1 MYRKRIFEETYNT
14 MKKRIFIAMHYLEI
28 GGAETSL
35 IGLLHSFDY
44 SKYEVDLFLYAHRG
58 ELMRYI
64 PKEVHLLPEEKKYA
78 HLEIPIVE
86 VIKQGSLDIALA
98 RLWGK
103 YKYARYARKNNVT
116 EGSGIFQYIQDAVMP
131 FLPSLNK
138 YGTYDLAISFLT
150 PHRIVL
156 DKVSAKKKIAWIHTD
171 YSTIQVNVKKELPVW
186 NQYDYIASISDEVT
200 KAFLK
205 PFPSLKNKII
215 LIENILSKDLILKR
229 AEEENISLPKENE
242 RINFLS
248 IGRFSYAKNFDNV
261 PDICKRIR
269 KAGYNVYWHI
279 VGYGGDEVL
288 IRQKIADA
296 GMQEHVLLLGKKE
309 NPYPYIQACDFYIQP
324 SRYEGKSVTVREAQM
339 LGKPVIITDYPTAK
353 SQVTHGKDGFIVALE
368 NKLCA
373 NEIVKVLNNTEAIDL
388 CIQYL
393 QEKDF
398 SNCHEFMKIERLI

>member
-1 MYRKRIFEETYNT
+1 
-14 MKKRIFIAMHYLEI
+14 MKKKIFIAMHYLEI

-64 PKEVHLLPEEKKYA
+64 PKEVNLLPEEKKYA
-78 HLEIPIVE
+78 QQEIPIVE

-103 YKYARYARKNNVT
+103 YKYARYAKRNRVT
-116 EGSGIFQYIQDAVMP
+116 EGSGIFQYVQDAVMP
-131 FLPSLNK
+131 FLPSLK
-138 YGTYDLAISFLT
+138 KFGTYDLAISFLT

-171 YSTIQVNVKKELPVW
+171 YSTIQVNVEKELSVW
-186 NQYDYIASISDEVT
+186 RQYDYIASISEEVT

-205 PFPSLKNKII
+205 PFPSLKDKIV
-215 LIENILSKDLILKR
+215 LIENILSKDLILQR
-229 AEEENISLPKENE
+229 AAEEEISFPKENG

-269 KAGYNVYWHI
+269 EQGLNVYWHI
-279 VGYGGDEVL
+279 IGYGGDEAL
-288 IRQKIADA
+288 IRQKIAEA
-296 GMQEHVLLLGKKE
+296 GMQEYVLLLGKKE
-309 NPYPYIQACDFYIQP
+309 NPYPYILACDFYIQP
-324 SRYEGKSVTVREAQM
+324 SRFEGKSVTVREAQ
-339 LGKPVIITDYPTAK
+339 LLCKPVVITNYPTAK
-353 SQVTHGKDGFIVALE
+353 SQVISGMDGFIVPLE
-368 NKLCA
+368 NKFCA
-373 NEIVKVLNNTEAIDL
+373 TAIVAILQQKDQIEKIKKYLMKHDYSNASEIL
-388 CIQYL
+388 
-393 QEKDF
+393 
-398 SNCHEFMKIERLI
+398 KIESILSV

>member
-1 MYRKRIFEETYNT
+1 

-44 SKYEVDLFLYAHRG
+44 SQYEVDLFLYAHRG
-58 ELMRYI
+58 ELLRYI

-78 HLEIPIVE
+78 QLEIPIVE
-86 VIKQGSLDIALA
+86 VLKQGSLDIALA

-103 YKYARYARKNNVT
+103 YKYARYAKKNRVT
-116 EGSGIFQYIQDAVMP
+116 EGSGIFQYVQDAVMP
-131 FLPSLNK
+131 FLPSLKK

-171 YSTIQVNVKKELPVW
+171 YSTIQVNVEKELPVW
-186 NQYDYIASISDEVT
+186 SQYDYIASISEEVT

-205 PFPSLKNKII
+205 PFPSLKDKIV
-215 LIENILSKDLILKR
+215 LIENILSKDLILQR
-229 AEEENISLPKENE
+229 AAEEEISFPKENG

-269 KAGYNVYWHI
+269 EQGLNIYWYI
-279 VGYGGDEVL
+279 IGYGGDEAL
-288 IRQKIADA
+288 IRQKIAEA
-296 GMQEHVLLLGKKE
+296 SMQEYVLLLGKQE
-309 NPYPYIQACDFYIQP
+309 NPYPYILACDFYIQP
-324 SRYEGKSVTVREAQM
+324 SRFEGKSVTVREAQ
-339 LGKPVIITDYPTAK
+339 LLCKPVVITNYPTAK
-353 SQVTHGKDGFIVALE
+353 SQVTHEKDGFIVPLD

-373 NEIVKVLNNTEAIDL
+373 NGIAEVLNNSKAVDS
-388 CIQYL
+388 CIQNL
-393 QEKDF
+393 RVNDF
-398 SNCHEFMKIERLI
+398 SNRREIMKIERLV

>member
-1 MYRKRIFEETYNT
+1 

-58 ELMRYI
+58 ELLRYI

-78 HLEIPIVE
+78 QLEIPIVE
-86 VIKQGSLDIALA
+86 VLKQGSLDIALA

-103 YKYARYARKNNVT
+103 YKYARYAKRNRVT
-116 EGSGIFQYIQDAVMP
+116 EGSGIFQYVQDAVMP
-131 FLPSLNK
+131 FLPSLKK

-171 YSTIQVNVKKELPVW
+171 YSTIQVNVEKELSVW
-186 NQYDYIASISDEVT
+186 RQYDYIASISEEVT

-205 PFPSLKNKII
+205 PFPSLKDKIV
-215 LIENILSKDLILKR
+215 LIENILSKDLILQR
-229 AEEENISLPKENE
+229 AAEEEISFPKENG

-269 KAGYNVYWHI
+269 EQGLNVYWHI
-279 VGYGGDEVL
+279 IGYGGGETL
-288 IRQKIADA
+288 IRQKIAEA
-296 GMQEHVLLLGKKE
+296 GMQEYVLLLGKKE
-309 NPYPYIQACDFYIQP
+309 NPYPYIQACDYYIQP
-324 SRYEGKSVTVREAQM
+324 SRYEGKSVTVREAQL

-353 SQVTHGKDGFIVALE
+353 SQVTSGTDGFIVPLE
-368 NKLCA
+368 NDVCA
-373 NEIVKVLNNTEAIDL
+373 KAIVAILQQKDQIEKIKKYLMKHDYSNASEI
-388 CIQYL
+388 
-393 QEKDF
+393 F
-398 SNCHEFMKIERLI
+398 KIESILSV

>member
-1 MYRKRIFEETYNT
+1 
-14 MKKRIFIAMHYLEI
+14 MKKRIFISMHYLEI

-44 SKYEVDLFLYAHRG
+44 SKYEVDLFLYSHRG

-78 HLEIPIVE
+78 QLEIPIVE
-86 VIKQGSLDIALA
+86 VLKQGSLDIALA

-103 YKYARYARKNNVT
+103 YKYARYARKNQVT
-116 EGSGIFQYIQDAVMP
+116 EDSGIFQYIQDAVMP
-131 FLPSLNK
+131 FLPPLKK

-171 YSTIQVNVKKELPVW
+171 YSTIQVDAKKELSVW
-186 NQYDYIASISDEVT
+186 GQYDYIASISMEVT

-205 PFPSLKNKII
+205 IFPSLKDKIV
-215 LIENILSKDLILKR
+215 LIENILSKGLILKR
-229 AEEENISLPKENE
+229 TEEEKISFPKENE

-248 IGRFSYAKNFDNV
+248 IGRFSYPKNFDNV

-269 KAGYNVYWHI
+269 EQGLNVYWHI
-279 VGYGGDEVL
+279 IGYGGDEAL
-288 IRQKIADA
+288 IRQKIAEA
-296 GMQEHVLLLGKKE
+296 GMQEYVLLLGKKE
-309 NPYPYIQACDFYIQP
+309 NPYPYIQACDYYIQP
-324 SRYEGKSVTVREAQM
+324 SRYEGKSVTVREAQL

-353 SQVTHGKDGFIVALE
+353 SQVIVGKDGFIVPLD

-373 NEIVKVLNNTEAIDL
+373 KGIIEILNNVEDVES

-393 QEKDF
+393 QRNDF
-398 SNCHEFMKIERLI
+398 SNSHEILELDKLV

>member
-1 MYRKRIFEETYNT
+1 

-64 PKEVHLLPEEKKYA
+64 PKEVRLLPEEKKYA
-78 HLEIPIVE
+78 QLEIPIVE

-103 YKYARYARKNNVT
+103 YKYERYAKRNRVT
-116 EGSGIFQYIQDAVMP
+116 EGSGIFQYVQDAVMP
-131 FLPSLNK
+131 FLPSLK
-138 YGTYDLAISFLT
+138 KFGTYDLAISFLT

-171 YSTIQVNVKKELPVW
+171 YSTIQVNVEKELSVW
-186 NQYDYIASISDEVT
+186 RQYDYIASISEEVT

-205 PFPSLKNKII
+205 PFPSLKDKIV
-215 LIENILSKDLILKR
+215 LIENILSKDLILQR
-229 AEEENISLPKENE
+229 AAEEEISFPKENG

-269 KAGYNVYWHI
+269 EQGLNVYWHI
-279 VGYGGDEVL
+279 IGYGGDEAL
-288 IRQKIADA
+288 IRQKIAEA
-296 GMQEHVLLLGKKE
+296 GMQEYVLLLGKKE
-309 NPYPYIQACDFYIQP
+309 NPYPYILACDFYIQP
-324 SRYEGKSVTVREAQM
+324 SRFEGKSVTVREAQ
-339 LGKPVIITDYPTAK
+339 LLCKPVVITNYPTAK
-353 SQVTHGKDGFIVALE
+353 SQVTHGKDGFIVSLD

-373 NEIVKVLNNTEAIDL
+373 NGIAEVLNNYKAVDS
-388 CIQYL
+388 CIQSL
-393 QEKDF
+393 RVNDF
-398 SNCHEFMKIERLI
+398 SNRREIMKIERLV

>member
-1 MYRKRIFEETYNT
+1 
-14 MKKRIFIAMHYLEI
+14 MKKKILIAMHYLEI

-44 SKYEVDLFLYAHRG
+44 SKYEVDLFLYAHWG

-78 HLEIPIVE
+78 QLEIPVVE
-86 VIKQGSLDIALA
+86 VIRLGSLDIALA

-103 YKYARYARKNNVT
+103 FKYAHYARKNQVT
-116 EGSGIFQYIQDAVMP
+116 ESSGIFQYIQDAVMP
-131 FLPSLNK
+131 FLPSLKK

-171 YSTIQVNVKKELPVW
+171 YSTIQVNVEKELPVW
-186 NQYDYIASISDEVT
+186 SQYDYIASISDEVT

-215 LIENILSKDLILKR
+215 LIENILSKDLILQR
-229 AEEENISLPKENE
+229 AAEEEISFPKENE

-248 IGRFSYAKNFDNV
+248 IGRFSYPKNFDNV
-261 PDICKRIR
+261 PDLCKRIR
-269 KAGYNVYWHI
+269 EQGLNVYWHI
-279 VGYGGDEVL
+279 IGYGGDEVL
-288 IRQKIADA
+288 IRQKIAEV
-296 GMQEHVLLLGKKE
+296 GMQEYVLLLGKKE
-309 NPYPYIQACDFYIQP
+309 NPYPYIQACDYYIQP
-324 SRYEGKSVTVREAQM
+324 SRYEGKSVTVREAQL
-339 LGKPVIITDYPTAK
+339 LGKSVIITDYPTAK
-353 SQVTHGKDGFIVALE
+353 SQVTSGKDGVIVPLE

-373 NEIVKVLNNTEAIDL
+373 KGIVDFIKDKNKQQQIIEYVMNH
-388 CIQYL
+388 
-393 QEKDF
+393 DF
-398 SNCHEFMKIERLI
+398 SNTGEVRKVEMLC

>member
-1 MYRKRIFEETYNT
+1 

-35 IGLLHSFDY
+35 VGLLHSFDY

-78 HLEIPIVE
+78 QLEIPIAE
-86 VIKQGSLDIALA
+86 VIRQGSLDIALA

-131 FLPSLNK
+131 FLPSLKK
-138 YGTYDLAISFLT
+138 YRTYDLAISFLT

-156 DKVSAKKKIAWIHTD
+156 DKVSAKKRIAWIHTD
-171 YSTIQVNVKKELPVW
+171 YSTIQVNVEKERPVW
-186 NQYDYIASISDEVT
+186 SRYDYIASISNEVT

-205 PFPSLKNKII
+205 PFPSLKDKII
-215 LIENILSKDLILKR
+215 LIENILSKDLILQR
-229 AEEENISLPKENE
+229 AAEEEISFPKENE

-248 IGRFSYAKNFDNV
+248 IGRFSYPKNFDNV

-269 KAGYNVYWHI
+269 EQGLNVYWHI
-279 VGYGGDEVL
+279 IGYGGDEAL
-288 IRQKIADA
+288 IRQKIVEA
-296 GMQEHVLLLGKKE
+296 GMQECVLLLGKKE
-309 NPYPYIQACDFYIQP
+309 NPYPYIQACDYYIQP
-324 SRYEGKSVTVREAQM
+324 SRYEGKSVTVREAQL

-353 SQVTHGKDGFIVALE
+353 SQVTSGLDGVIVPLE

-373 NEIVKVLNNTEAIDL
+373 EGIIEVLHNTEAVRQ

-393 QEKDF
+393 QVSDF
-398 SNCHEFMKIERLI
+398 SNNSEILKLERLV

>member
-1 MYRKRIFEETYNT
+1 
-14 MKKRIFIAMHYLEI
+14 MKKRILIAMHYLEI

-35 IGLLHSFDY
+35 IGLLHNFDY

-78 HLEIPIVE
+78 QLEIPIVE

-103 YKYARYARKNNVT
+103 YKYARYAKKNRVT
-116 EGSGIFQYIQDAVMP
+116 EGSGIFQYVQDVVMP
-131 FLPSLNK
+131 FLPSLKK

-171 YSTIQVNVKKELPVW
+171 YSTIQVNVEKELSVW
-186 NQYDYIASISDEVT
+186 RQYDYIASISEEVT

-205 PFPSLKNKII
+205 PFPSLKDKIV
-215 LIENILSKDLILKR
+215 LIENILSKDLILQR
-229 AEEENISLPKENE
+229 AAEEEISFPKENG

-269 KAGYNVYWHI
+269 EQGLNVYWHI
-279 VGYGGDEVL
+279 IGYGGDEAL
-288 IRQKIADA
+288 IRQKIAEA
-296 GMQEHVLLLGKKE
+296 GMQEYVLLLGKKE
-309 NPYPYIQACDFYIQP
+309 NPYPYILACNFYIQP
-324 SRYEGKSVTVREAQM
+324 SRFEGKSVTVREAQ
-339 LGKPVIITDYPTAK
+339 LLCKPVVITNYPTAK
-353 SQVTHGKDGFIVALE
+353 SQVTHGMDGFIVPLD

-373 NEIVKVLNNTEAIDL
+373 NGIAEVLNNSKAVDS
-388 CIQYL
+388 CIQNL
-393 QEKDF
+393 RVNDF
-398 SNCHEFMKIERLI
+398 SNRREIMKIERLV

>member
-1 MYRKRIFEETYNT
+1 
-14 MKKRIFIAMHYLEI
+14 MHYLEI

-78 HLEIPIVE
+78 QMEIPIVE

-103 YKYARYARKNNVT
+103 YKYARYANRNRVT
-116 EGSGIFQYIQDAVMP
+116 EGSGIFQYVQDAVMP
-131 FLPSLNK
+131 FLPSLKK

-171 YSTIQVNVKKELPVW
+171 YSTIQVNVEKELSVW
-186 NQYDYIASISDEVT
+186 SQYDYIASISEEVT

-205 PFPSLKNKII
+205 PFPSLKDKIVI
-215 LIENILSKDLILKR
+215 IENILSKDLILQR
-229 AEEENISLPKENE
+229 ADEEEISFPKENG

-248 IGRFSYAKNFDNV
+248 IGRFSYAKNFDNI
-261 PDICKRIR
+261 PDICRRIR
-269 KAGYNVYWHI
+269 ESGYNVYWYI
-279 VGYGGDEVL
+279 IGYGGDEAL
-288 IRQKIADA
+288 IRQKIAEE
-296 GMQEHVLLLGKKE
+296 GMQEYVLLLGKQE
-309 NPYPYIQACDFYIQP
+309 NPYPYIKVCDFYIQP
-324 SRYEGKSVTVREAQM
+324 SRYEGKSVTVREAQ
-339 LGKPVIITDYPTAK
+339 LFGKSVIITNYPTAK
-353 SQVTHGKDGFIVALE
+353 SQVISGLDGFIVPLE
-368 NKLCA
+368 NKFCA
-373 NEIVKVLNNTEAIDL
+373 TAIATILQQKDQIEKIKKYLMKHDYSNASEIL
-388 CIQYL
+388 
-393 QEKDF
+393 
-398 SNCHEFMKIERLI
+398 KIESILSV

>member
-1 MYRKRIFEETYNT
+1 

-44 SKYEVDLFLYAHRG
+44 FKYEVDLFLYAHRG
-58 ELMRYI
+58 DLMRYI

-78 HLEIPIVE
+78 QLEIPIVE
-86 VIKQGSLDIALA
+86 VIKQGSLDITLA

-103 YKYARYARKNNVT
+103 YKYARYAKRNRVT
-116 EGSGIFQYIQDAVMP
+116 EGSGIFQYVQDAVMP
-131 FLPSLNK
+131 FLPSLKK
-138 YGTYDLAISFLT
+138 YGIYDLAISFLT

-171 YSTIQVNVKKELPVW
+171 YSTIQVNVEKELSVW
-186 NQYDYIASISDEVT
+186 RQYDYIASISEEVT

-205 PFPSLKNKII
+205 PFPSLKDKIV
-215 LIENILSKDLILKR
+215 LIENILSKDLILQR
-229 AEEENISLPKENE
+229 AAEEEISFPKENG

-269 KAGYNVYWHI
+269 EQGLNVYWHI
-279 VGYGGDEVL
+279 IGYGGDEAL
-288 IRQKIADA
+288 IRQKIAEA
-296 GMQEHVLLLGKKE
+296 GMQEYVLLLGKKE
-309 NPYPYIQACDFYIQP
+309 NPYPYILACDFYIQP
-324 SRYEGKSVTVREAQM
+324 SRFEGKSVTVREAQ
-339 LGKPVIITDYPTAK
+339 LLCKPVVITNYPTAK
-353 SQVTHGKDGFIVALE
+353 SQVTHGKDGFIVSLD

-373 NEIVKVLNNTEAIDL
+373 NGIAGVLNNYKAVDS
-388 CIQYL
+388 CIQSL
-393 QEKDF
+393 RVNDF
-398 SNCHEFMKIERLI
+398 SNRREIMKIERLV

>member
-1 MYRKRIFEETYNT
+1 
-14 MKKRIFIAMHYLEI
+14 MHYLEI

-78 HLEIPIVE
+78 QLEIPIVK
-86 VIKQGSLDIALA
+86 VLKQGSLDIALA

-103 YKYARYARKNNVT
+103 YKYMHYARKNQVT

-131 FLPSLNK
+131 FLPSFKK

-156 DKVSAKKKIAWIHTD
+156 DKVSARKKIAWIHTD
-171 YSTIQVNVKKELPVW
+171 YSTIQIDAKKELPVW
-186 NQYDYIASISDEVT
+186 GQYDYIASVSTEVT

-205 PFPSLKNKII
+205 IFPSLKDKII

-229 AEEENISLPKENE
+229 TEEEKISFPKENE
-242 RINFLS
+242 RINFMS
-248 IGRFSYAKNFDNV
+248 IGRFSHAKNFDNV
-261 PDICKRIR
+261 PEICKRIR
-269 KAGYNVYWHI
+269 EAGYNVYWHI
-279 VGYGGDEVL
+279 IGYGGDEAL
-288 IRQKIADA
+288 IRQKIAEA
-296 GMQEHVLLLGKKE
+296 GMQEYVLLLGKKE
-309 NPYPYIQACDFYIQP
+309 NPYPYILACDYYIQP
-324 SRYEGKSVTVREAQM
+324 SRYEGKSVTVREAQL

-353 SQVTHGKDGFIVALE
+353 SQVTSGMDGFIVSLE
-368 NKLCA
+368 NDVCA
-373 NEIVKVLNNTEAIDL
+373 KAIAAILDQKDQVEEIREYLMNHDYSNASEILKIDSIL
-388 CIQYL
+388 
-393 QEKDF
+393 
-398 SNCHEFMKIERLI
+398 SA

>member
-1 MYRKRIFEETYNT
+1 
-14 MKKRIFIAMHYLEI
+14 MHYLEI

-78 HLEIPIVE
+78 QLEIPIVE

-103 YKYARYARKNNVT
+103 YKYARYAKKNRVT
-116 EGSGIFQYIQDAVMP
+116 EGSGIFQYVQDVVMP
-131 FLPSLNK
+131 FLPSLKK

-171 YSTIQVNVKKELPVW
+171 YSTIQVNVEKELPVW
-186 NQYDYIASISDEVT
+186 SQYDYIASISDEVT

-205 PFPSLKNKII
+205 PFPSLKDKII
-215 LIENILSKDLILKR
+215 LIENILSKNLILQR
-229 AEEENISLPKENE
+229 AEEEKISFPKENA

-261 PDICKRIR
+261 PGICKQIR
-269 KAGYNVYWHI
+269 EAGYNVYWHI
-279 VGYGGDEVL
+279 IGYGGEEAL
-288 IRQKIADA
+288 IRQKIVEA
-296 GMQEHVLLLGKKE
+296 GMLEYVLPLGKKE
-309 NPYPYIQACDFYIQP
+309 NPYPYIQACDYYIQP
-324 SRYEGKSVTVREAQM
+324 SRYEGKSVTVREAQL

-353 SQVTHGKDGFIVALE
+353 SQVNSGTDGFIVPLE
-368 NKLCA
+368 NESCA
-373 NEIVKVLNNTEAIDL
+373 KVITAILDQKDQTEKIQEYLIKHDYSNASEILKIDSIL
-388 CIQYL
+388 
-393 QEKDF
+393 
-398 SNCHEFMKIERLI
+398 SA

>member
-1 MYRKRIFEETYNT
+1 
-14 MKKRIFIAMHYLEI
+14 MKKKILIAMHYLEI

-78 HLEIPIVE
+78 QLEIPIVE
-86 VIKQGSLDIALA
+86 VLKQGALDIALA

-103 YKYARYARKNNVT
+103 YKYARYARKNQVS
-116 EGSGIFQYIQDAVMP
+116 EGTGIFQYIQDAVMP
-131 FLPSLNK
+131 FLPPLKK

-171 YSTIQVNVKKELPVW
+171 YSTIQVNVEKELSVW
-186 NQYDYIASISDEVT
+186 RQYDYIASISNEVT

-205 PFPSLKNKII
+205 PFPSLKDKIV
-215 LIENILSKDLILKR
+215 LIENILSKNLILR
-229 AEEENISLPKENE
+229 CAVEEKISFPKENGQ
-242 RINFLS
+242 INFLS
-248 IGRFSYAKNFDNV
+248 IGRFSYPKNFDNV

-269 KAGYNVYWHI
+269 EQGLNVYWYI
-279 VGYGGDEVL
+279 IGYGGDEAL
-288 IRQKIADA
+288 IRQKIAET
-296 GMQEHVLLLGKKE
+296 GMQEYVLLLGKKE
-309 NPYPYIQACDFYIQP
+309 NPYPYIQACDYYIQP
-324 SRYEGKSVTVREAQM
+324 SRYEGKSVTVREAQL

-353 SQVTHGKDGFIVALE
+353 SQVTSGMDGFIVPLE
-368 NKLCA
+368 NDVCA
-373 NEIVKVLNNTEAIDL
+373 KAIAAILDQKDQIEKIQEYLIKHDYSNASEILKIDSIL
-388 CIQYL
+388 
-393 QEKDF
+393 
-398 SNCHEFMKIERLI
+398 SA

>member
-1 MYRKRIFEETYNT
+1 

-44 SKYEVDLFLYAHRG
+44 TRYDVDLFLYAHRG
-58 ELMRYI
+58 ELMKYI
-64 PKEVHLLPEEKKYA
+64 PKEVNLLPEERKYA
-78 HLEIPIVE
+78 QLEIPIVQ
-86 VIKQGSLDIALA
+86 VLKQGSWDIALG

-103 YKYARYARKNNVT
+103 YKYARYARKNQVT
-116 EGSGIFQYIQDAVMP
+116 EDSGIFQYIQDAVIS
-131 FLPSLNK
+131 FLPSLKK

-171 YSTIQVNVKKELPVW
+171 YSTIQVNVEKELPVW
-186 NQYDYIASISDEVT
+186 SQYDYIASISNEVT

-205 PFPSLKNKII
+205 PFPSLKDKII

-229 AEEENISLPKENE
+229 AAEEEFTFPKEDG

-261 PDICKRIR
+261 PEICKRIR
-269 KAGYNVYWHI
+269 EQGLNVYWHI
-279 VGYGGDEVL
+279 IGYGGDEAL
-288 IRQKIADA
+288 IRQKIAEA
-296 GMQEHVLLLGKKE
+296 GMQEYVLLLGKKE
-309 NPYPYIQACDFYIQP
+309 NPYPYIQACDYYIQP
-324 SRYEGKSVTVREAQM
+324 SRYEGKSVTVREAQL

-353 SQVTHGKDGFIVALE
+353 SQVTSGMDGFIVPLD
-368 NKLCA
+368 NNRCA
-373 NEIVKVLNNTEAIDL
+373 EGIIEVLHNTKAVYQ

-393 QEKDF
+393 QVNDF
-398 SNCHEFMKIERLI
+398 SNSSEILKLEKLV

>member
-1 MYRKRIFEETYNT
+1 
-14 MKKRIFIAMHYLEI
+14 MKKRIFIAMHYLEL

-58 ELMRYI
+58 DLMCYI

-78 HLEIPIVE
+78 QLEIPIVE
-86 VIKQGSLDIALA
+86 VLKQGSLDVALA

-103 YKYARYARKNNVT
+103 YKYARYAKRNRVT
-116 EGSGIFQYIQDAVMP
+116 EGSGIFQYVQDSVIS
-131 FLPSLNK
+131 FLPSLKK

-156 DKVSAKKKIAWIHTD
+156 DKVSAKTKIAWIHTD
-171 YSTIQVNVKKELPVW
+171 YSTIQVNIEKELSVW
-186 NQYDYIASISDEVT
+186 SQYDYIASISEEVT

-205 PFPSLKNKII
+205 PFPSLKDKIL

-229 AEEENISLPKENE
+229 AAEEKISFPKENG

-248 IGRFSYAKNFDNV
+248 IGRFSYAKNFDNI
-261 PDICKRIR
+261 PDICRRIR
-269 KAGYNVYWHI
+269 KSGYNVYWYI
-279 VGYGGDEVL
+279 IGYGGDENL
-288 IRQKIADA
+288 IRQKIAEA
-296 GMQEHVLLLGKKE
+296 NMQEYVLLLGKKE

-324 SRYEGKSVTVREAQM
+324 SRFEGKSVTVREAQ
-339 LGKPVIITDYPTAK
+339 LLCKPVVITNYPTAK
-353 SQVTHGKDGFIVALE
+353 SQVTHGKDGFIVPLD
-368 NKLCA
+368 NKLCSNGIA
-373 NEIVKVLNNTEAIDL
+373 EVLHNSKAVDL

-393 QEKDF
+393 RVNDF
-398 SNCHEFMKIERLI
+398 SNCHEIMKIERVV

>member
-1 MYRKRIFEETYNT
+1 

-58 ELMRYI
+58 ELMRYV

-78 HLEIPIVE
+78 QLEIPIVE
-86 VIKQGSLDIALA
+86 VVKQGSLDIALA
-98 RLWGK
+98 RLLGK
-103 YKYARYARKNNVT
+103 YKYTRYARKNKVT
-116 EGSGIFQYIQDAVMP
+116 EGSGIFQYIQDAVMS
-131 FLPSLNK
+131 FLPSLKK

-171 YSTIQVNVKKELPVW
+171 YSTIQVNVEKELPVW
-186 NQYDYIASISDEVT
+186 NQYDNIASISNEVT

-229 AEEENISLPKENE
+229 AKEENIFFPKENE

-269 KAGYNVYWHI
+269 EAGYNIYWHI
-279 VGYGGDEVL
+279 IGYGGDETL
-288 IRQKIADA
+288 IRQKIVEANM
-296 GMQEHVLLLGKKE
+296 GEYVLLLGKKE

-324 SRYEGKSVTVREAQM
+324 SRYEGKSVTVREAQL

-353 SQVTHGKDGFIVALE
+353 SQVIHEKDGFIVPLE

-373 NEIVKVLNNTEAIDL
+373 EGIVGILNNTASIDY
-388 CIQYL
+388 CVQYL
-393 QEKDF
+393 RANDF
-398 SNCHEFMKIERLI
+398 SNCHEIMKLEKLV

>member
-1 MYRKRIFEETYNT
+1 

-44 SKYEVDLFLYAHRG
+44 FKYEVDLFLYAHQG
-58 ELMRYI
+58 ELIRYI

-78 HLEIPIVE
+78 QLEIPIVE

-103 YKYARYARKNNVT
+103 YKYARYARKNQVT

-131 FLPSLNK
+131 FLPSLKK

-171 YSTIQVNVKKELPVW
+171 YSTIQVNIEKELPVW
-186 NQYDYIASISDEVT
+186 SQYDYIASISEEVT

-205 PFPSLKNKII
+205 PFPSLKDKIV
-215 LIENILSKDLILKR
+215 LIENILSKDLILQR
-229 AEEENISLPKENE
+229 AAEEYISFPKENE

-261 PDICKRIR
+261 PNICKRIR
-269 KAGYNVYWHI
+269 EAGYNVYWHLI
-279 VGYGGDEVL
+279 GYGGDETL
-288 IRQKIADA
+288 IRQKIAEA
-296 GMQEHVLLLGKKE
+296 GMQEYVLLLGKKE
-309 NPYPYIQACDFYIQP
+309 NPYPYIQACDYYIQP
-324 SRYEGKSVTVREAQM
+324 SRYEGKSVTVREAQS
-339 LGKPVIITDYPTAK
+339 LGKLVIITDYPTAK
-353 SQVTHGKDGFIVALE
+353 SQITDGLDGVIVPLE
-368 NKLCA
+368 NAYCA
-373 NEIVKVLNNTEAIDL
+373 KGIIDF
-388 CIQYL
+388 IDNKNRKQQIIDYVMNH
-393 QEKDF
+393 DF
-398 SNCHEFMKIERLI
+398 SNAEEVLKVEYLCRKKEYML

>member
-1 MYRKRIFEETYNT
+1 
-14 MKKRIFIAMHYLEI
+14 MKKRIFISMHYLEI

-44 SKYEVDLFLYAHRG
+44 SKYEVDLFLYSHRG

-78 HLEIPIVE
+78 QLEIPIVE
-86 VIKQGSLDIALA
+86 VLKQGSLDIALA

-103 YKYARYARKNNVT
+103 YKYARYARKNQVT
-116 EGSGIFQYIQDAVMP
+116 EDSGIFQYIQDAVMP
-131 FLPSLNK
+131 FLPPLKK

-171 YSTIQVNVKKELPVW
+171 YSTIQVDAKKELSVW
-186 NQYDYIASISDEVT
+186 GQYDYIASISMEVT

-205 PFPSLKNKII
+205 IFPSLKDKIV
-215 LIENILSKDLILKR
+215 LIENILSKGLILKR
-229 AEEENISLPKENE
+229 TEEEKISFPKENE

-248 IGRFSYAKNFDNV
+248 IGRFSYPKNFDNV

-269 KAGYNVYWHI
+269 EQGLNVYWHI
-279 VGYGGDEVL
+279 IGYGGDEAL
-288 IRQKIADA
+288 IRQKIAEA
-296 GMQEHVLLLGKKE
+296 GMQEYVLLLGKKE
-309 NPYPYIQACDFYIQP
+309 NPYPYIQACDYYIQP
-324 SRYEGKSVTVREAQM
+324 SRYEGKSVTVREAQL

-353 SQVTHGKDGFIVALE
+353 SQVIGGKDGFIVPLD

-373 NEIVKVLNNTEAIDL
+373 KGIIEILNNVEDVES

-393 QEKDF
+393 QRNDF
-398 SNCHEFMKIERLI
+398 SNSHEILELDKLV

>member
-1 MYRKRIFEETYNT
+1 

-78 HLEIPIVE
+78 QLEIPIVE
-86 VIKQGSLDIALA
+86 VIEQGSLDIALA

-103 YKYARYARKNNVT
+103 YKYARYAKRNRVT
-116 EGSGIFQYIQDAVMP
+116 EGSGIFQYVQDAVMP
-131 FLPSLNK
+131 FLPSLKK
-138 YGTYDLAISFLT
+138 YGIYDLAISFLT

-156 DKVSAKKKIAWIHTD
+156 DKVAAKKKIAWIHTD
-171 YSTIQVNVKKELPVW
+171 YSTIQVNIEKELPVW
-186 NQYDYIASISDEVT
+186 SQYDYIASISEEVT

-205 PFPSLKNKII
+205 PFPSLKDKIV
-215 LIENILSKDLILKR
+215 LIENILSKDLILQR
-229 AEEENISLPKENE
+229 AAEEEISFPKENG

-269 KAGYNVYWHI
+269 EQGLNIYWYI
-279 VGYGGDEVL
+279 IGYGGDEAL
-288 IRQKIADA
+288 IRQKIAEA
-296 GMQEHVLLLGKKE
+296 GMQEYVLLLGKQE
-309 NPYPYIQACDFYIQP
+309 NPYPYILACDFYIQP
-324 SRYEGKSVTVREAQM
+324 SRFEGKSVTVREAQ
-339 LGKPVIITDYPTAK
+339 LLCKPVVITNYPTAK
-353 SQVTHGKDGFIVALE
+353 SQVTHGKDGFIVSLD

-373 NEIVKVLNNTEAIDL
+373 NGIAEVLNNYKAVDS
-388 CIQYL
+388 CIQSL
-393 QEKDF
+393 RVNDF
-398 SNCHEFMKIERLI
+398 SNRREIMKIERLV

>member
-1 MYRKRIFEETYNT
+1 
-14 MKKRIFIAMHYLEI
+14 MHYLEI

-44 SKYEVDLFLYAHRG
+44 FKYEVDLFLYAHRG
-58 ELMRYI
+58 DLMRYI

-78 HLEIPIVE
+78 QLEIPIVE

-103 YKYARYARKNNVT
+103 YKYARYAKRNRVT
-116 EGSGIFQYIQDAVMP
+116 EGSGIFQYVQDAVMP
-131 FLPSLNK
+131 FLPSLKK

-171 YSTIQVNVKKELPVW
+171 YSTIQVNVEKELPVW
-186 NQYDYIASISDEVT
+186 SQYDYIASISEEVT

-205 PFPSLKNKII
+205 PFPSLKDKIV
-215 LIENILSKDLILKR
+215 LIENILSKDLILQR
-229 AEEENISLPKENE
+229 AAEEEISFPKENG

-269 KAGYNVYWHI
+269 EQGLNVYWHI
-279 VGYGGDEVL
+279 IGYGGDEAL
-288 IRQKIADA
+288 IRQKIAEA
-296 GMQEHVLLLGKKE
+296 GMQEYVLLLGKQE
-309 NPYPYIQACDFYIQP
+309 NPYPYILACDFYMQP
-324 SRYEGKSVTVREAQM
+324 SRFEGKSVTVREAQ
-339 LGKPVIITDYPTAK
+339 LLCKPVVITNYPTAK
-353 SQVTHGKDGFIVALE
+353 SQVTHGKDGFIVPLD

-373 NEIVKVLNNTEAIDL
+373 NGIAEVLNNSRAVDS
-388 CIQYL
+388 CIQNL
-393 QEKDF
+393 RVNDF
-398 SNCHEFMKIERLI
+398 SNRCEIMKIERLV

>member
-1 MYRKRIFEETYNT
+1 

-44 SKYEVDLFLYAHRG
+44 FKYEVDLFLYAHRG
-58 ELMRYI
+58 DLMRYI

-78 HLEIPIVE
+78 QLEIPIVE

-103 YKYARYARKNNVT
+103 YKYARYAKRNRVT
-116 EGSGIFQYIQDAVMP
+116 EGSGIFQYVQDAVMP
-131 FLPSLNK
+131 FLPSLKK

-171 YSTIQVNVKKELPVW
+171 YSTIQVNVEKELPVW
-186 NQYDYIASISDEVT
+186 SQYDYIASISEEVT

-205 PFPSLKNKII
+205 PFPSLKDKIV
-215 LIENILSKDLILKR
+215 LIENILSKDLILQR
-229 AEEENISLPKENE
+229 AAEEEISFPKENG

-269 KAGYNVYWHI
+269 EQGLNVYWHI
-279 VGYGGDEVL
+279 IGYGGDEAL
-288 IRQKIADA
+288 IRQKIAEA
-296 GMQEHVLLLGKKE
+296 GMQEYVLLLGKQE
-309 NPYPYIQACDFYIQP
+309 NPYPYILACDFYMQP
-324 SRYEGKSVTVREAQM
+324 SRFEGKSVTVREAQ
-339 LGKPVIITDYPTAK
+339 LLCKPVVITNYPTAK
-353 SQVTHGKDGFIVALE
+353 SQVTHGKDGFIVPLD

-373 NEIVKVLNNTEAIDL
+373 NGIAEVLNNSRAVDS
-388 CIQYL
+388 CIQNL
-393 QEKDF
+393 RVNDF
-398 SNCHEFMKIERLI
+398 SNRCEIMKIERLV

>member
-1 MYRKRIFEETYNT
+1 
-14 MKKRIFIAMHYLEI
+14 MKKRILIAIHYLEI

-44 SKYEVDLFLYAHRG
+44 SKYEVELFLYSHRG

-78 HLEIPIVE
+78 QLEIPIVE
-86 VIKQGSLDIALA
+86 VIKQGSLDVALA

-103 YKYARYARKNNVT
+103 YKYARYAKKNRVT
-116 EGSGIFQYIQDAVMP
+116 EGSGIFQYVQDAVMP
-131 FLPSLNK
+131 FLPSLKK

-171 YSTIQVNVKKELPVW
+171 YSTIQVNVEKELPVW
-186 NQYDYIASISDEVT
+186 SQYDYIASISDEVT

-205 PFPSLKNKII
+205 SFPSLKDKIV
-215 LIENILSKDLILKR
+215 LIENILSKDLILQR
-229 AEEENISLPKENE
+229 VAEEEVSFPKDNG

-248 IGRFSYAKNFDNV
+248 IGRFAYAKNFDNV

-269 KAGYNVYWHI
+269 EQGLNVYWHI
-279 VGYGGDEVL
+279 IGYGGDEAL
-288 IRQKIADA
+288 IRQKIAEA
-296 GMQEHVLLLGKKE
+296 GMQEYVLLLGKQE
-309 NPYPYIQACDFYIQP
+309 NPYPYILACDFYMQP
-324 SRYEGKSVTVREAQM
+324 SRFEGKSVTVREAQ
-339 LGKPVIITDYPTAK
+339 LLCKPVVITNYPTAK
-353 SQVTHGKDGFIVALE
+353 SQVTHGKDGFIVPLD

-373 NEIVKVLNNTEAIDL
+373 NGIAEVLNNSKAVDS
-388 CIQYL
+388 CIQNL
-393 QEKDF
+393 RVNDF
-398 SNCHEFMKIERLI
+398 SNRCEIMKIERLV

>member
-1 MYRKRIFEETYNT
+1 

-58 ELMRYI
+58 ELLRYI
-64 PKEVHLLPEEKKYA
+64 PKEVHLLPKEKKYA
-78 HLEIPIVE
+78 QLEIPIVE
-86 VIKQGSLDIALA
+86 VLKQGSLDIALA

-103 YKYARYARKNNVT
+103 YKYARYAKKNRVT
-116 EGSGIFQYIQDAVMP
+116 EGSGIFQYVQDAVMP
-131 FLPSLNK
+131 FLPSLKK

-171 YSTIQVNVKKELPVW
+171 YSTIQVNVEKELPVW
-186 NQYDYIASISDEVT
+186 SQYDYIASISEEVT

-205 PFPSLKNKII
+205 PFPSLKDKIV
-215 LIENILSKDLILKR
+215 LIENILSKDLILQR
-229 AEEENISLPKENE
+229 AAEEEISFPKENG

-269 KAGYNVYWHI
+269 EQGLNIYWYI
-279 VGYGGDEVL
+279 IGYGGDEAL
-288 IRQKIADA
+288 IRQKIAEA
-296 GMQEHVLLLGKKE
+296 GMQEYVLLLGKQE
-309 NPYPYIQACDFYIQP
+309 NPYPYILACDFYIQP
-324 SRYEGKSVTVREAQM
+324 SRFEGKSVTVREAQ
-339 LGKPVIITDYPTAK
+339 LLCKPVVITNYPTAK
-353 SQVTHGKDGFIVALE
+353 SQVTHGKDGFIVPLD

-373 NEIVKVLNNTEAIDL
+373 NGIAEVLNNSKAVDS
-388 CIQYL
+388 CIQNL
-393 QEKDF
+393 RVNDF
-398 SNCHEFMKIERLI
+398 SNRREIMKIERLV